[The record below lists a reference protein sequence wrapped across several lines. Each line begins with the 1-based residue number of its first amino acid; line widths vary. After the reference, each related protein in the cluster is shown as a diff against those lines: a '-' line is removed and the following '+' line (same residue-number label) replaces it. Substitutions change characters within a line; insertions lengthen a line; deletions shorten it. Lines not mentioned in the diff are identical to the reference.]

1 MLTVSLALFEVDE
14 FCQCF
19 AVCPICGAQIQNI
32 TNIYVG
38 DHAIARAYDFL

>member
-14 FCQCF
+14 LCQCF